1 MSSIFASGVNWAE
14 QYISLTGKSTAVLVV
29 AEGVGEMVLPIIVGQ
44 LFETKGPLSLTYVVL
59 AVSISCAVVFL
70 LLLRLTIGRQP
81 IAR

>member
-1 MSSIFASGVNWAE
+1 MLAIFASGVNWAE
-14 QYISLTGKSTAVLVV
+14 QYISLTGKSTAVLE
-29 AEGVGEMVLPIIVGQ
+29 EGVGEMVLPIIVGQ